1 MSNPPTKFKR
11 VSLNMIHVLFFFL
24 NITEYLSRILL
35 QFQDVFHD
43 NKNFTKTVCK
53 CSLKTV
59 EVTKSVVIDQKVPVK
74 GENVQK
80 MLTDGRITRA

>member
-1 MSNPPTKFKR
+1 M
-11 VSLNMIHVLFFFL
+11 FFFFFF
-24 NITEYLSRILL
+24 NITEHLSRILL

-74 GENVQK
+74 SENVQK